1 MRRFVQADQLKD
13 VHGSALQSVSCK
25 NIKDQL
31 PDGELFIGDN
41 TRNYLALLKPDK
53 QKAALLGMLAF
64 FFFWGGGQT
73 YHTCKPNYLLTTGFS
88 RI

>member
-13 VHGSALQSVSCK
+13 VHGSALQSVSCQ

-41 TRNYLALLKPDK
+41 TRNYLALLKPEK
-53 QKAALLGMLAF
+53 EKVALLGMLPF
-64 FFFWGGGQT
+64 FGGGRGADVS
-73 YHTCKPNYLLTTGFS
+73 HL
-88 RI
+88 